1 MIFSS
6 DMRACFSLLRAVAE
20 GERGPSGLVQSL
32 RPRRH
37 PTGAYSGS
45 SVPGCAVR
53 PRWPRVMRTRAQEKR
68 KEDGRKIPEEGRRL
82 PEEGAG

>member
-32 RPRRH
+32 RPRRL

-53 PRWPRVMRTRAQEKR
+53 PRWPREMRTRAQEKR
-68 KEDGRKIPEEGRRL
+68 KEDGRKMEEERRL